1 MKFNPGDKVIIMH
14 HSEESKGVIIKC
26 TTPGS
31 QQLPSNH
38 LIYYLVRYDNK
49 SYGDEREQVFWEA
62 MMRLDIEET
71 REYKISNILN

>member
-1 MKFNPGDKVIIMH
+1 MKFKPGDKVIIMH
-14 HSEESKGVIIKC
+14 HSEESKGVILEC

-31 QQLPSNH
+31 H

-71 REYKISNILN
+71 REDKISNILN